1 MVFMFFWCFWLNFTR
16 FSFIFPQCSW
26 NFWLVLFILRCC
38 WLIFHGLSGFSI
50 DFIDVA
56 MVFIKVCMCSLIPAW
71 FYKVYL
77 GIHDVHKS
85 SCKYLDINPNIYIY
99 LYTKLYVY
107 IIMIIKLSLNN
118 YLNFYVYITKWY
130 ANIITDVKLCIY
142 NLKHNYIYVSLLY
155 IHIYIYIHDCI

>member
-1 MVFMFFWCFWLNFTR
+1 MPWCSCFFDAFGWTLHGFH
-16 FSFIFPQCSW
+16 SFFHSVHGIFDLFCSFLDAVDW
-26 NFWLVLFILRCC
+26 FL
-38 WLIFHGLSGFSI
+38 HGLSGFSI

-71 FYKVYL
+71 FSKVYL

-85 SCKYLDINPNIYIY
+85 SCKYLDINPYIYIY

-142 NLKHNYIYVSLLY
+142 NLKHNYIYISLLY
-155 IHIYIYIHDCI
+155 TYIYIHDCI